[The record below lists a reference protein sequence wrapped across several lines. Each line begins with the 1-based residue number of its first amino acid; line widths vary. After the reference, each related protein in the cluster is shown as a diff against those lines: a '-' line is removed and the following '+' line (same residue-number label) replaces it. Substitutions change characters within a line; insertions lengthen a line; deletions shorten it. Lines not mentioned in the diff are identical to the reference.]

1 MINACAHPAGNRL
14 SLKSNR
20 KGDGLRWPNWKSKV
34 ILQKCKSFRAEP
46 WASELFTKSF
56 RKICHIFWPLF
67 PIFWADT
74 NRYRYNAMWKPSA
87 EQQFGEK
94 LAQTFIKRAKQNF
107 SIPEKHAV
115 KTERGKNYLRFV
127 DNKIPFMAKSF
138 TQQTFC
144 VLLGSWVLLLHKY
157 SPRFGLISHLVCQ
170 PKTLTSLSKCI
181 QFSLIAS
188 AQPSQGISIASP
200 TWRNF
205 FFFLAFCSLGVL

>member
-1 MINACAHPAGNRL
+1 M
-14 SLKSNR
+14 
-20 KGDGLRWPNWKSKV
+20 
-34 ILQKCKSFRAEP
+34 
-46 WASELFTKSF
+46 
-56 RKICHIFWPLF
+56 
-67 PIFWADT
+67 
-74 NRYRYNAMWKPSA
+74 
-87 EQQFGEK
+87 
-94 LAQTFIKRAKQNF
+94 
-107 SIPEKHAV
+107 
-115 KTERGKNYLRFV
+115 RFV

-144 VLLGSWVLLLHKY
+144 VLLGSWLLLLHKY

-205 FFFLAFCSLGVL
+205 FFFGFLFAGCFLESRHFFALLFLVSWLWLLRFCGYPCTAMFPQLMCRSQITRRLCRLGNCRSQKQPKGLTVIKNETRQLRSGLAASCF